1 MFLSFYWVSTIHWEL
16 EKLYSFFRGANQWKV
31 PGWKKLSRHDS
42 PIFPKK
48 RPNVICKM
56 ATHLRKPAM
65 GSIDPEFPAS
75 FQMSPEQLM
84 PTRCRRC
91 GRLMKEAV
99 EDV

>member
-1 MFLSFYWVSTIHWEL
+1 MELRSKNMFLSFYWVSIIHWEL

-56 ATHLRKPAM
+56 ASHLDVGQNGRPR
-65 GSIDPEFPAS
+65 GP
-75 FQMSPEQLM
+75 QML
-84 PTRCRRC
+84 
-91 GRLMKEAV
+91 V
-99 EDV
+99 